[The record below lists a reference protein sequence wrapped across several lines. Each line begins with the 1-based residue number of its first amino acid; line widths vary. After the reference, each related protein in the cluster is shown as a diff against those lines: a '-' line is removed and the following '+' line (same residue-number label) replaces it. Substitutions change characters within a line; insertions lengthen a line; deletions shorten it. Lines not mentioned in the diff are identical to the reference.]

1 MRRLFAVFAVSAFGG
16 DFSGIWAGQIA
27 STRAGIDPQ
36 EVAIQIVQTG
46 AKISGKLYGDYAS
59 SPIIEGTISGNLIT
73 FVVKAAEQSGNE
85 INDTRI
91 RFTGSLQGGE
101 LELTRERESATRAGS
116 GAGAA
121 IRPGS
126 KQTFKLRKL

>member
-1 MRRLFAVFAVSAFGG
+1 MRLLAFCAVSTFAA

-46 AKISGKLYGDYAS
+46 TKISGKMYGDYAS

-73 FVVKAAEQSGNE
+73 FVVKTAEQAGNE
-85 INDTRI
+85 INDTRV

-126 KQTFKLRKL
+126 KQTFKMKKL

>member
-1 MRRLFAVFAVSAFGG
+1 MRLLAVFAVSTFAA
-16 DFSGIWAGQIA
+16 DFNGIWAGQIA

-36 EVAIQIVQTG
+36 EVAIQIIQTG
-46 AKISGKLYGDYAS
+46 NKITGKLYGDYAS

-73 FVVKAAEQSGNE
+73 IVVKSAEQSGNE
-85 INDTRI
+85 INDTRV
-91 RFTGSLQGGE
+91 RFTGSLVGGE

-126 KQTFKLRKL
+126 KQTFKLKKL

>member
-1 MRRLFAVFAVSAFGG
+1 MRLFVFCAVSAFAS
-16 DFSGIWAGQIA
+16 DFSGIWSGQIP

-36 EVAIQIVQTG
+36 DVAIQIVQNG
-46 AKISGKLYGDYAS
+46 AKISGKMYGDYNS
-59 SPIIEGTISGNLIT
+59 SPIVEGTISGNLIT
-73 FVVKAAEQSGNE
+73 FVVKSAEQSGNE

-116 GAGAA
+116 NAGAA

-126 KQTFKLRKL
+126 KQTFKLKKL